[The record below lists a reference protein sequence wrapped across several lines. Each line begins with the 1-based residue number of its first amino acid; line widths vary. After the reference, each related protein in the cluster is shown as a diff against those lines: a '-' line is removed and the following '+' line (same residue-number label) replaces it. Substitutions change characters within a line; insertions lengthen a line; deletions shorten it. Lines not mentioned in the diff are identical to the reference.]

1 MKKTYIS
8 PALMA
13 IKLDSNTNMCVNSL
27 PINTEDPGGASQLS
41 KAFWGETI
49 FDDTE
54 EEDIDEGSIF

>member
-8 PALMA
+8 PALIAVM
-13 IKLDSNTNMCVNSL
+13 LDSKSNMCVGSL
-27 PINTEDPGGASQLS
+27 PVSDEEGDSQLS
-41 KAFWGETI
+41 NKFWGKTI